1 MGTLMAFYGVL
12 FGGIMAFIHLCADA
26 RRQRDAADERQA
38 RRIIDELYPFL
49 TVAGDEKTI
58 IIKEYDNE

>member
-1 MGTLMAFYGVL
+1 MAFYGVL

-38 RRIIDELYPFL
+38 RRIIDDMMPFI
-49 TVAGDEKTI
+49 TVASDEKTI